1 MADITEVELT
11 KILSLQGL
19 GYYDT
24 KIKTYIANAVE
35 GQLSFELVDK
45 LEDVSEPKKNII
57 YLVPNIIVGADSDS
71 DSDLYENIKD
81 EYMWINDKWELIGT
95 TSIDLTN
102 YYTVSEAD
110 AKFATVSDVNSIST
124 RLSTA
129 EGTISSHETAI
140 ANVYTKKEVD
150 DKINGISTGGSSSD
164 IEEVAKVTAEAF
176 ADLKE
181 TIGTDEEFQVSFEGT
196 NYLENI
202 EDSDSDDSVVSIVD
216 ALFVLDDEIHT
227 LSESKANKDD
237 VYDKTTLNAMII
249 TDAEIDNLFK

>member
-1 MADITEVELT
+1 MAEIELT

-24 KIKTYIANAVE
+24 KIKTYIASAVE
-35 GQLSFELVDK
+35 GQLSFVLVDK

-57 YLVPNIIVGADSDS
+57 YLVPNTIIGVDS
-71 DSDLYENIKD
+71 DSDLYDITNIKD
-81 EYMWINDKWELIGT
+81 EYMWIDDKWELIGT

-110 AKFATVSDVNSIST
+110 AKFATISDVNSISS
-124 RLSTA
+124 RVSTA
-129 EGTISSHETAI
+129 EGTISAHDTAI
-140 ANVYTKKEVD
+140 ANVYTKAEVD
-150 DKINGISTGGSSSD
+150 DKINGINTGGSSGD

-181 TIGTDEEFQVSFEGT
+181 TIGTDEEFQISFEGT

-202 EDSDSDDSVVSIVD
+202 EDSDSDSDDSIVSIVD
-216 ALFVLDDEIHT
+216 ALYILDDEIHT
-227 LSESKANKDD
+227 LSENKANKDD

>member
-1 MADITEVELT
+1 MAEIELT

-24 KIKTYIANAVE
+24 KIKAYIASAVE

-57 YLVPNIIVGADSDS
+57 YLVPNTIVGVDSDS
-71 DSDLYENIKD
+71 DSDLYDITNIKD

-95 TSIDLTN
+95 TTIDLTN
-102 YYTVSEAD
+102 YYTVDEAD
-110 AKFATVSDVNSIST
+110 AKFATISDVNSISS
-124 RLSTA
+124 RVSTA
-129 EGTISSHETAI
+129 EGTISAHDTAI
-140 ANVYTKKEVD
+140 ANVYTKTEVD
-150 DKINGISTGGSSSD
+150 EKISEISTGGSSGD

-202 EDSDSDDSVVSIVD
+202 EDSDSEDSVVSIVD

-227 LSESKANKDD
+227 LSENKANKED
-237 VYDKTTLNAMII
+237 VYDKKTLNAMII